1 MSKAI
6 PVFAILALLPA
17 ALWAQNRI
25 ERKIEGSDKPVVAY
39 APAGGGPQPGLILA
53 LHGTGGSGPQFA
65 GGFPIQQI
73 CAAGYVIVFPTSIQG
88 AWGTQQTGG
97 TPEGREKDEQYIR
110 EIVDSFVKEF
120 NVHPDKIHFIGY
132 SAGSMFSARVITSNA
147 LDGLRVRSFCGHS
160 GGYTS
165 KGKARED
172 RAKETSVWVLNG
184 SKDTAHAE
192 YSKNMH
198 DMFKDAGYDAKY
210 QVIDGA
216 GHSFPLV
223 PFSEILKWWQGL
235 DKGAPDYAKITAALK
250 RGIDA
255 FERKQFGAAYKAFED
270 AKKAAVP
277 KSDRMTKEADEGL
290 AKIAA
295 EANRLLE
302 EAKGK
307 DPEQAKRLLK
317 EMVKAF
323 AKTPHA
329 DEAQKELD
337 SIK

>member
-1 MSKAI
+1 MRVVA
-6 PVFAILALLPA
+6 AATALLLLPA
-17 ALWAQNRI
+17 AAWAQNRV

-39 APAGGGPQPGLILA
+39 TSNGGGAQPGLILA

-73 CAAGYVIVFPTSIQG
+73 CSAGYVIVFPTSIQG

-97 TPEGREKDEQYIR
+97 TPEGREKDETYIR
-110 EIVDSFVKEF
+110 AIVDSFVKEF

-147 LDGLRVRSFCGHS
+147 LDGYRIRSFCGHS

-165 KGKARED
+165 KGRARED

-184 SKDTAHAE
+184 SRDTAHAE

-223 PFSEILKWWQGL
+223 PFPEILKWWQGL
-235 DKGAPDYAKITAALK
+235 DKGAPDYTKIAGALK
-250 RGIDA
+250 RGNDA
-255 FERKQFGAAYKAFED
+255 LERRQFGAAHKAFDE
-270 AKKAAVP
+270 AKKAAEA
-277 KSDRMTKEADEGL
+277 KSDRMTKEADEG
-290 AKIAA
+290 
-295 EANRLLE
+295 
-302 EAKGK
+302 
-307 DPEQAKRLLK
+307 
-317 EMVKAF
+317 
-323 AKTPHA
+323 
-329 DEAQKELD
+329 
-337 SIK
+337 